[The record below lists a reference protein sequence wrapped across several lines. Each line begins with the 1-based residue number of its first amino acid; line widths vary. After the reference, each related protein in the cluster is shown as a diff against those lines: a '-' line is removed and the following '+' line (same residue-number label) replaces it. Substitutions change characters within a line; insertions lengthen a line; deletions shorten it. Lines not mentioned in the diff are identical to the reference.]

1 MRRRRRAPL
10 VWTEADQGHRLSILD
25 LDGVKKLLVW
35 TETYWVGGSDRFL
48 ADLLSGLGG
57 RPVSVALAGNQHPRF
72 DQWLHARVPWVLPR
86 TIIPVANLVDTPL
99 HRLDR
104 WRGGAPQ
111 LATEPGGDLERS
123 PEALPWRAGIAVARY
138 GQASLNWGR
147 LVRLMARAR
156 PDVVLINNGGYPGA
170 ESCRL
175 AALAARGAGVERV
188 VHFVHNM
195 AHPPAWPA
203 PVERLLDRRIDRATD
218 LWVTA
223 AVRASDELS
232 RRREIPRERVATIHY
247 GIEPAAPPHPGGA
260 DPRLRAELGFTDGR
274 PALVAVANLE
284 PRKGLSLLLR
294 ALAGLRDRGID
305 VATALVGDGPLRGR
319 LADEARELGLN
330 GSVRMLGW
338 REDVDAILD
347 QADMLVLPSLG
358 NECLP
363 YVILEAMA
371 HRLPVVSTDVAGIP
385 EMVLHGETGLVVPP
399 SDVDALAAALAR
411 LVAEP
416 ADARSMGERGRR
428 RVLDQFTREV
438 MADSM
443 SRVLGLD

>member
-1 MRRRRRAPL
+1 
-10 VWTEADQGHRLSILD
+10 V
-25 LDGVKKLLVW
+25 DGVRKLLVW
-35 TETYWVGGSDRFL
+35 TETYWVGGCDRFL
-48 ADLLSGLGG
+48 VDLLSGLGN
-57 RPVSVALAGNQHPRF
+57 RRVSVALAGNPNPEF
-72 DQWLHARVPWVLPR
+72 DRWLAPRVPWVLPR
-86 TIIPVANLVDTPL
+86 TVIPVANLVDTPL

-104 WRGGAPQ
+104 WRGGKPGP
-111 LATEPGGDLERS
+111 ATDSRGDLEPS
-123 PEALPWRAGIAVARY
+123 PETLPWRAGIAGARY

-147 LVRLMARAR
+147 LVRLMARAK
-156 PDVVLINNGGYPGA
+156 PDVLLINNGGYPGA
-170 ESCRL
+170 ESCRM
-175 AALAARGAGVERV
+175 AALAARRAGVGRV

-203 PVERLLDRRIDRATD
+203 PVERLLDRRIDHTTD

-223 AVRASDELS
+223 AERASDELS
-232 RRREIPRERVATIHY
+232 RRRGIARDRVATIHY
-247 GIEPAAPPHPGGA
+247 GIEPPTASHPRRA
-260 DPRLRAELGFTDGR
+260 DPKLRAELGFTDGL

-284 PRKGLSLLLR
+284 PRKGLSVLLR
-294 ALAGLRDRGID
+294 ALAMLRDRGID
-305 VATALVGDGPLRGR
+305 VPTALVGDGPLRGR

-347 QADMLVLPSLG
+347 QADILALPSLA

-385 EMVLHGETGLVVPP
+385 EMVLDRDTGVVVPP
-399 SDVDALAAALAR
+399 SEVDALAVALAR
-411 LVAEP
+411 LAAAPAE
-416 ADARSMGERGRR
+416 ARAMGERGSRR
-428 RVLDQFTREV
+428 LLEHFTRAAMV
-438 MADSM
+438 DSM

>member
-1 MRRRRRAPL
+1 M
-10 VWTEADQGHRLSILD
+10 
-25 LDGVKKLLVW
+25 DGVKKLVVW
-35 TETYWVGGSDRFL
+35 TETYWVGGCDRFL
-48 ADLLSGLGG
+48 VDLLSGLGE
-57 RPVSVALAGNQHPRF
+57 RPVSVALAGNPNPGF
-72 DQWLHARVPWVLPR
+72 DGWLAPRVPWVLPR
-86 TIIPVANLVDTPL
+86 TVIPVANLVDTPL

-104 WRGGAPQ
+104 WRGGKPGP
-111 LATEPGGDLERS
+111 ATDSRGDLEPS
-123 PEALPWRAGIAVARY
+123 LETLPWRAGIAGARY

-147 LVRLMARAR
+147 LVRVMARAK

-170 ESCRL
+170 ESCRM
-175 AALAARGAGVERV
+175 AALAARRAGVGRV

-203 PVERLLDRRIDRATD
+203 PVERLFDRRIDHATD

-223 AVRASDELS
+223 ATRASDELS
-232 RRREIPRERVATIHY
+232 RQRRIARERVATIHY
-247 GIEPAAPPHPGGA
+247 GIEPPTASHPRGA
-260 DPRLRAELGFTDGR
+260 DPKLRAELGFTDGR
-274 PALVAVANLE
+274 PGLVAVANLE

-319 LADEARELGLN
+319 LVDEARELGLN

-347 QADMLVLPSLG
+347 QADMLVLPSLAD
-358 NECLP
+358 ECLP

-385 EMVLHGETGLVVPP
+385 EMVVDGDTGLVVPP
-399 SDVDALAAALAR
+399 SDRDALAAALAR
-411 LVAEP
+411 LAAEP
-416 ADARSMGERGRR
+416 ADARAMGERGSRR
-428 RVLDQFTREV
+428 LLEHFTRAAMV
-438 MADSM
+438 DSM
-443 SRVLGLD
+443 SRVLRLD